1 MFFTGRSKNGVDSKG
16 RVSVPAPLRA
26 ALKGAEGVYLFP
38 AQHLRCLEGAGQDF
52 MDKRAALLD
61 GLDPLDERRAALE
74 RLYFGEA
81 VFLGF
86 DAGGRITLPEALRA
100 EFDIEGEAVFVGLRD
115 RFELWS
121 PAREAE
127 WAAKAREIAASVTR
141 LKDLAEV

>member
-16 RVSVPAPLRA
+16 RISVPAPLRA

-127 WAAKAREIAASVTR
+127 WAVKAREIAASVTR